1 MNNLKVDLTS
11 KEFLTAS
18 QEKLCDLCFRIA
30 ALYNRRENLI
40 REEMAHQGMRLDIPI
55 KVLLEDLKQ
64 WILKNDS

>member
-1 MNNLKVDLTS
+1 MTNLEQ

-55 KVLLEDLKQ
+55 KALLEDLKQ
-64 WILKNDS
+64 WISENE